1 MSIKSAKMKLGV
13 KVRTNVPFAKQTC
26 DMISVIL
33 TSIMS
38 SFILLSFVLLP
49 LIMIPVS
56 QSADLV
62 IRIPHDVSQQ
72 DGFYRL
78 DYQPTIGIP
87 PANQTFRPA
96 DIRDAIEFSRGAP
109 GTKYS
114 FKLYYSNSSLADWLT
129 WTASITTA
137 PDPPSNLSIGKFL
150 KIKSSKTRIACN

>member
-1 MSIKSAKMKLGV
+1 MYILVSRFFTMKPRV
-13 KVRTNVPFAKQTC
+13 KVKTNIIIKYC
-26 DMISVIL
+26 DMLGVIL
-33 TSIMS
+33 TSLS
-38 SFILLSFVLLP
+38 SLVLLSFVLP
-49 LIMIPVS
+49 LIIIPVS
-56 QSADLV
+56 QCADLV

-78 DYQPTIGIP
+78 DYEPTIGIP

-96 DIRDAIEFSRGAP
+96 DIRDAIEFSRRAP

-137 PDPPSNLSIGKFL
+137 PDPPSNLSIGK
-150 KIKSSKTRIACN
+150 

>member
-1 MSIKSAKMKLGV
+1 MKPGVKSKSTNPSNYCDKLGV
-13 KVRTNVPFAKQTC
+13 L
-26 DMISVIL
+26 L
-33 TSIMS
+33 TSLS
-38 SFILLSFVLLP
+38 SIILISFVLP
-49 LIMIPVS
+49 WTIFPVG
-56 QSADLV
+56 QCADLV

-78 DYQPTIGIP
+78 DYEPTIGIP

-137 PDPPSNLSIGKFL
+137 PDPPSNLSIGKYFRL
-150 KIKSSKTRIACN
+150 QILSYPLWVLLLLLTKL

>member
-1 MSIKSAKMKLGV
+1 MKLGV

-150 KIKSSKTRIACN
+150 KIKFSKQELLVVSLKF

>member
-1 MSIKSAKMKLGV
+1 MKPGVKSKSTNPSNYCDKLGV
-13 KVRTNVPFAKQTC
+13 L
-26 DMISVIL
+26 L
-33 TSIMS
+33 TSLS
-38 SFILLSFVLLP
+38 SIILISFVLP
-49 LIMIPVS
+49 WTIFPVG
-56 QSADLV
+56 QCADLV

-78 DYQPTIGIP
+78 DYEPTIGIP

-137 PDPPSNLSIGKFL
+137 PDPPSNLSIGKCYGREILLYSIRSIIVFTPL
-150 KIKSSKTRIACN
+150 LY